1 MAGVTGRVQMA
12 NGINSWI
19 DSLNAEMKADV
30 QTTALEA
37 AVVGLETAKWTID
50 HTASSLSHYP
60 KNNRNWTHVMNQ
72 SLDAKVDAV
81 GTKITIRVGW
91 LNKKEAYFLVQEDG
105 GQLKQKIITPMHALL
120 NAKADMLATLAT
132 KGIR

>member
-12 NGINSWI
+12 NGINAWI

-37 AVVGLETAKWTID
+37 AVVGLETAKHTID
-50 HTASSLSHYP
+50 STPSALSRYP
-60 KNNRNWTHVMNQ
+60 KNNRNWTFEMNNA
-72 SLDAKVDAV
+72 LDAKVDAV

-91 LNKKEAYFLVQEDG
+91 LNRKEAYFLVQEDG